1 MTEIKKGKTMA
12 IASSVKSSSIVEVL
26 DRILDRGIVI
36 DIFAR
41 VSLVGIEPITI
52 EARIVIAS
60 IEKYLVYVNTMNQ
73 TISKELPAVNKG
85 VTV

>member
-1 MTEIKKGKTMA
+1 MTDIKKGKTMA
-12 IASSVKSSSIVEVL
+12 IASPVKSSSIVEVL

-41 VSLVGIEPITI
+41 VSIAGIELITI

-60 IEKYLVYVNTMNQ
+60 IEKYLVYVNTMNK
-73 TISKELPAVNKG
+73 IMGKELPTMSRG
-85 VTV
+85 